1 MMNTSTKLIQ
11 TTADNVYTV
20 MISEPPE
27 SSDQVEGVDV
37 NPVSWGLTIDDWD
50 WNPGVGVNC
59 ISAYYNAT
67 KRQDVLDYLIAWV
80 ERNKHKARKF
90 QHVNVMTPFA
100 IFPEM
105 YRRTE
110 DPYFLDTAVDY
121 ANWIVT
127 NSLRTVTGAFQH
139 GAGLT
144 EEIWADTIFMAV
156 LFLSR
161 LSRQLGDKTLAEEAA
176 KQLLLHLQLLQDP
189 ETGVLFHGYQCDV
202 KNHKSAGR
210 WTRGNA
216 WITVG
221 APLII
226 SEIQALTEIP
236 DELVER
242 YQRMVAGLV
251 QFQAD
256 NGLWSTIMDHP
267 DFYQESSGS
276 AGIAAGIL
284 KAIRMRLISPSY
296 YPVVE
301 KAVSGLLEK
310 ITPEGIV
317 ENVSGGTPIMD
328 KIEEYN
334 QLTQYP
340 TMYGQG
346 LTLMLLSEYM
356 SYWNI

>member
-1 MMNTSTKLIQ
+1 MKISTKLIQ
-11 TTADNVYTV
+11 SIADKVYTV

-27 SSDQVEGVDV
+27 SSDQVGGVDV

-59 ISAYYNAT
+59 ISAYYNT
-67 KRQDVLDYLIAWV
+67 VKRQGVLDYLTAWV
-80 ERNKHKARKF
+80 ERNKQKARKF

-110 DPYFLDTAVDY
+110 DPYFLDTAVEY
-121 ANWIVT
+121 AEWIVA

-144 EEIWADTIFMAV
+144 EEIWADTVFMAV

-161 LSRQLGDKTLAEEAA
+161 LSRQLSDKALAEEAA

-202 KNHKSAGR
+202 QNHKSAGR

-216 WITVG
+216 WLTV
-221 APLII
+221 ATPMIV
-226 SEIQALTEIP
+226 SEIQGLVNLPSEI
-236 DELVER
+236 EER
-242 YQRMVAGLV
+242 YQRMIAGLV
-251 QFQAD
+251 KYQAE
-256 NGLWSTIMDHP
+256 NGLWSTIMDYP

-276 AGIAAGIL
+276 AGIACGIL
-284 KAIRMRLISPSY
+284 KALRMRLIDASY

-301 KAVSGLLEK
+301 KTVSGLLEK

-317 ENVSGGTPIMD
+317 EGVSGGTPIMD
-328 KIEEYN
+328 KVEEYN
-334 QLTQYP
+334 QLSQYP